1 MKSNVSMHIKEGSLK
16 KIIAEYTPN
25 DYFVIL
31 VALRSLYNNEE
42 EPLIN
47 REIAKRL
54 YDLELKRIE
63 E

>member
-16 KIIAEYTPN
+16 KIVAEYTPN

-47 REIAKRL
+47 REIAKHL